1 MKEALVMLGRIPN
14 AAVRPPL
21 AKLGSEDIA
30 RVRAA
35 LQAAG
40 LLPAKPGQTAE
51 VRRSEPAH

>member
-21 AKLGSEDIA
+21 AKLGSEEIA
-30 RVRAA
+30 RIRTA

-40 LLPAKPGQTAE
+40 LLLGKADEA
-51 VRRSEPAH
+51 RRSESLMAG